1 MFEFISKAVVAV
13 SLAIGS
19 WFAPQAHVALDI
31 PAVDPSIEHDR
42 VANRVAELESQVEN
56 LGAYNPTG
64 GGTYRLKTSIG
75 TTNTTISLSSFKEP
89 VSLIPY
95 TMTYLNT
102 TVGYGTLDPVN
113 SARSEFISFTGIT
126 QNADGS
132 ATLTGVTRG
141 LSRSYPYTASSTMR
155 QAHGGQSI
163 FILSDSPQHF
173 SEYAVKQ
180 NNETITG
187 QWTFSVFPITASS
200 SFASETVAG
209 WVELATGVEMSSSTA
224 SGTVA
229 RLALPASLATSSC
242 QVVGRY
248 VPITDPLTGKLS
260 TNCVPTTYASS
271 SLTIGS
277 TPILDIGKNIYV
289 STTTGTST
297 FSVPSGITKIK
308 VILVG
313 AGGNGGG
320 SSSGSPGSGGS
331 GGAGGSVTIKIY
343 NVSAT
348 STLQYHIG
356 DGGGTATGESSW
368 FGGSYINPVLTAA
381 GGSTGG
387 NGVYGG
393 QGLVGTGGD
402 INLYGGD
409 GGSAVSGVELGGVGG
424 GNMYG
429 QGGRGGGNGFATGSE
444 GRGCGAGA
452 GGGADGGNGGAG
464 IDGCLI
470 IEY

>member
-19 WFAPQAHVALDI
+19 WFSPQIPVALDVSN
-31 PAVDPSIEHDR
+31 VDPSIEHDR
-42 VANRVAELESQVEN
+42 VANRVAQLESQVEK

-64 GGTYRLKTSIG
+64 AGTYRLKTSIG
-75 TTNTTISLSSFKEP
+75 TTNTTIALSSFKEP
-89 VSLIPY
+89 VSEIPY

-102 TVGYGTLDPVN
+102 SIAYGTLDPVN
-113 SARSEFISFTGIT
+113 SSRSEFISFTGIT

-141 LSRSYPYTASSTMR
+141 LARSYPYTASSTLR

-180 NNETITG
+180 NDETITG

-200 SFASETVAG
+200 SFASETAAG
-209 WVELATGVEMSSSTA
+209 WVELATGAEAASSTA
-224 SGTVA
+224 SGTAA

-248 VPITDPLTGKLS
+248 VPITDPLTGKIDAGCLD
-260 TNCVPTTYASS
+260 TTYASS

-277 TPILDIGKNIYV
+277 TPILDIGKWV
-289 STTTGTST
+289 FASTTNGTST
-297 FSVPSGITKIK
+297 WSVPTGVSKIK
-308 VILVG
+308 VTLVG
-313 AGGNGGG
+313 PGRNGASGSEGISGGG
-320 SSSGSPGSGGS
+320 
-331 GGAGGSVTIKIY
+331 GGAGGACIKWY

-348 STLQYHIG
+348 TTLQFHIG
-356 DGGGTATGESSW
+356 DANTGEYSW
-368 FGGSYINPVLTAA
+368 FGGSYSSPVMQSNAGSAGDATGSGGV
-381 GGSTGG
+381 GGSATGCDL
-387 NGVYGG
+387 NF
-393 QGLVGTGGD
+393 D
-402 INLYGGD
+402 GGD
-409 GGSAVSGVELGGVGG
+409 GGGVTTASTDPGMG
-424 GNMYG
+424 GNSIFG
-429 QGGRGGGNGFATGSE
+429 
-444 GRGCGAGA
+444 GAGA
-452 GGGADGGNGGAG
+452 NGDNTGDTAGGTAAGACGAAGGGGANGTAGGAG
-464 IDGCLI
+464 VDGCLI

>member
-1 MFEFISKAVVAV
+1 MFELISKAVVAV

-19 WFAPQAHVALDI
+19 WFVPVSLDI
-31 PAVDPSIEHDR
+31 PAVDPSIENDR
-42 VANRVAELESQVEN
+42 VANRVAQLESQVEN

-75 TTNTTISLSSFKEP
+75 TTNTTITLSSFKEP

-95 TMTYLNT
+95 TMAYLNT

-200 SFASETVAG
+200 SFATETVAG
-209 WVELATGVEMSSSTA
+209 WVELATGTEAASSTA
-224 SGTVA
+224 SGTAA

-248 VPITDPLTGKLS
+248 VPITDPVTGRVDAGCLD
-260 TNCVPTTYASS
+260 TTYASS

-277 TPILDIGKNIYV
+277 TPILDIGKWVYAT
-289 STTTGTST
+289 SQSGTST
-297 FSVPSGITKIK
+297 FTVPAGITRIK
-308 VILVG
+308 VTIT
-313 AGGNGGG
+313 GG
-320 SSSGSPGSGGS
+320 
-331 GGAGGSVTIKIY
+331 GGAGGDGGGGPTPSGGGSAGGTSIKWY
-343 NVSAT
+343 DVSAT
-348 STLQYHIG
+348 TTIQYHVGAANG
-356 DGGGTATGESSW
+356 DGSWFGGSFASPVMVANAGIKPTGAARGPDGGTATGGDINIVGGAGSSP
-368 FGGSYINPVLTAA
+368 GTAA
-381 GGSTGG
+381 GTTG
-387 NGVYGG
+387 
-393 QGLVGTGGD
+393 GTGGAS
-402 INLYGGD
+402 IW
-409 GGSAVSGVELGGVGG
+409 GG
-424 GNMYG
+424 GG
-429 QGGRGGGNGFATGSE
+429 AAGNNTTASGNSTLV
-444 GRGCGAGA
+444 CGA
-452 GGGADGGNGGAG
+452 GGGGGYTSTGGSGAA
-464 IDGCLI
+464 GCLI